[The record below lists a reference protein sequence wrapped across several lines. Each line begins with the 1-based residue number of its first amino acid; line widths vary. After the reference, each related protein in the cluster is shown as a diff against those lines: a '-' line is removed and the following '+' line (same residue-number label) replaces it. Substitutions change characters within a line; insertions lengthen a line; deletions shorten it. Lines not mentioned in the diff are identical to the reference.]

1 MKCRYYS
8 LNVLFI
14 PHCITCLLFRF
25 ISVKAFYL
33 IKNDFI
39 LMMAGLTPKHVNKR
53 LAVIFEVVSYKQ
65 DFSIEVLITT
75 KVEVLMSFFL

>member
-65 DFSIEVLITT
+65 DFSIEVL
-75 KVEVLMSFFL
+75 LSS